1 MTLTS
6 PLKLLNRRFSVAP
19 MLDWTDHHE
28 RYFLRLISKNA
39 LLYTE
44 MITTGALIHGERDR
58 YLHYNT
64 EEHPIALQLGGSNP
78 KELSICTQMAV
89 DYGYDEINLNVG
101 CPSQRVQKG
110 AFGACLMREPSLVAD
125 CVNTMQN
132 KANGRPITVKNR
144 IGVDDHEGYEKLYYF
159 IQTVAEAGC
168 QTFIIHARKALLKGL
183 SPKENRDIPP
193 LDYPMVYQLKKD
205 FPQLNLVIN
214 GGIKTL
220 AACTQHLHHVDGVMI
235 GREAYHNPYLLA
247 HVDQQF
253 YDSPQTSPSREQI
266 LQQYLN
272 YIQQQL
278 KKGIPLNH
286 MTRHILGL
294 YHGIQGAKAWRRH
307 LSEYGS
313 RSGANEKV
321 VHKAAGHVN
330 YPPLKERA

>member
-1 MTLTS
+1 MTLTPFS
-6 PLKLLNRRFSVAP
+6 KPLNRRFSVAP
-19 MLDWTDHHE
+19 MLDWTDPHE

-44 MITTGALIHGERDR
+44 MVTTGALIHGERNR
-58 YLHYNT
+58 YLHYNA
-64 EEHPIALQLGGSNP
+64 EEHPLALQLGGSNP

-125 CVNTMQN
+125 CVNAMKD
-132 KANGRPITVKNR
+132 KANGCPITVKNR

-159 IQTVAEAGC
+159 IQTVAKAGC

-193 LDYPMVYQLKKD
+193 LDYSMVYQLKKD
-205 FPQLNLVIN
+205 FPQLNIIIN

-220 AACTQHLHHVDGVMI
+220 AACTQHLQHVDGVMI

-253 YDSPQTSPSREQI
+253 YNSPQAAPSREQI

-278 KKGIPLNH
+278 KKGTSLNH

-307 LSEYGS
+307 LSEYAP
-313 RSGANEKV
+313 RSGADEKV
-321 VHKAAGHVN
+321 VHKAAEHIQKIN
-330 YPPLKERA
+330 